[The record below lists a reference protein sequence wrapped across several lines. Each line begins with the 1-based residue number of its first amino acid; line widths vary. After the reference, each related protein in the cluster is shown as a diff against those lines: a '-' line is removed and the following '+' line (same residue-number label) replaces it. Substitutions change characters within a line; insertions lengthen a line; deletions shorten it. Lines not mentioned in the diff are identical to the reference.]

1 MNPNI
6 SFGTLNTVVSGEM
19 LSMQTVIPQAFLDFI
34 VAVTSLTLTS
44 LFLLFIDWRL
54 SLVTI
59 AVIPAVAPFYL
70 WQKNVLARGLRK
82 RSDSLAML
90 NCEVIEYVEGME
102 VLKAFKQT
110 GKQFKKLAGSSKNSR
125 TSI

>member
-6 SFGTLNTVVSGEM
+6 SFGTLSDEM
-19 LSMQTVIPQAFLDFI
+19 LSMPTVNAQAFPDFI
-34 VAVTSLTLTS
+34 VAVTSLTLA

-59 AVIPAVAPFYL
+59 AVIPAIAPFYL
-70 WQKNVLARGLRK
+70 LQKNVLARGLRK

-110 GKQFKKLAGSSKNSR
+110 GKQLKKLAGSSKNSR
-125 TSI
+125 TST

>member
-19 LSMQTVIPQAFLDFI
+19 LSMQTVIPQAFPDFI

-125 TSI
+125 TST

>member
-6 SFGTLNTVVSGEM
+6 SFGTLSDEM
-19 LSMQTVIPQAFLDFI
+19 LSMPTVNAQAFPDFI
-34 VAVTSLTLTS
+34 VAVTSLTLA

-59 AVIPAVAPFYL
+59 AVIPAIAPFYL

-110 GKQFKKLAGSSKNSR
+110 GKQLKKLAGSSKNSR
-125 TSI
+125 TST